1 VNQLAPVVLE
11 TVTGPDTLQDIE
23 CCLDDFWSSCGNVP
37 EDIRTQVAIAVAE
50 VSANIIEHA
59 ARGASVPMRME
70 LQLLPG
76 EVHVGFHDQGV
87 PVDVDLANP
96 VMPSELAQRG
106 RGLALAAAVMNRV
119 SYARDDTGN
128 HWTLVSKR
136 FDQPAC

>member
-11 TVTGPDTLQDIE
+11 TVTGPDTIDAVQR
-23 CCLDDFWSSCGNVP
+23 CLDDFWSLCGNVP
-37 EDIRTQVAIAVAE
+37 EDIRTQVATAVAE

-76 EVHVGFHDQGV
+76 EVHVSFHDQGV
-87 PVDVDLANP
+87 PADVDLANP
-96 VMPSELAQRG
+96 VMPSEFAQRG
-106 RGLALAAAVMNRV
+106 RGLALAAAVMNRI
-119 SYARDDTGN
+119 SYVRDDTGN

-136 FDQPAC
+136 FN